1 MLLKLSGKRVSK
13 TQITCQ
19 KDRHNKSKGL
29 LIPNVESKVH
39 AFDFKG
45 VLFIMASPFEG
56 SAPD

>member
-29 LIPNVESKVH
+29 LIPNVVAEMHVSTI
-39 AFDFKG
+39 KG
-45 VLFIMASPFEG
+45 VLFIMTSPFEG